1 MAKSNFFS
9 KRAVILIIALAV
21 VIAAAAA
28 VILLRPATQ
37 EKAAEASA
45 APSAKPSTEPKG
57 LTVHVDSCP
66 AYMSMEDLVNK
77 STLVVHGRV
86 SGRSDA
92 FKFSPSRAGSSAGYT
107 EIYTD
112 VYFEPIRIL
121 KGEAEQDQLSIRILG
136 GTVDGVTCISDSEPK
151 LTDGTEYVLFLDTP
165 QENDSGDK
173 YYYVCGIDQGA
184 FKKSGDSFAARGGGS
199 FTLDEF
205 ADMF

>member
-1 MAKSNFFS
+1 MPKSNFFS
-9 KRAVILIIALAV
+9 KRTVILIIALAV
-21 VIAAAAA
+21 VIAAAA
-28 VILLRPATQ
+28 VILLRPDPQ
-37 EKAAEASA
+37 ERAAEAST
-45 APSAKPSTEPKG
+45 APSAEPSTEPKVPI
-57 LTVHVDSCP
+57 LYVESCP
-66 AYMSMEDLVNK
+66 AYMSMDDLVNK

-92 FKFSPSRAGSSAGYT
+92 FKFSPSRAGSSVGYA

-121 KGEAEQDQLSIRILG
+121 KGEAEQDQLPIRILG

-151 LTDGTEYVLFLDTP
+151 LTDGTEYVLFLNTP
-165 QENDSGDK
+165 QEDNSGDE